1 MNIKIYFILFI
12 LYSIFGW
19 ICEEFATYD
28 REKGFINRGFLIG
41 PYCPIYGFSALIMVL
56 ILNKFTN
63 PYVIFILSLIIC
75 TTVEYL
81 ASYFMEIIFNAR
93 WWDYSNKRFNIDGR
107 VCLKNAICFGFMG
120 LILIKLINPFLE
132 TKILRLSPFT
142 INIIFYIS
150 LIIFILDN
158 IFSFKLI
165 FKIKEENV
173 FKKRDNTREIVAK
186 GKEILSKSLLGN
198 KLIIIFPEKIKEQK
212 DKLKREVKKQQAIL
226 KENINIKRQKE
237 KEQKAKFKRK
247 IKKEKESFKENINK
261 NRKKE
266 QNKKDKIK
274 NKIKKEKNKAKK
286 N

>member
-1 MNIKIYFILFI
+1 MNIKIFFILFA

-28 REKGFINRGFLIG
+28 KEKGFINRGFLIG

-56 ILNKFTN
+56 ILNRFTN

-81 ASYFMEIIFNAR
+81 ASYFMELIFNAR

-107 VCLKNAICFGFMG
+107 VCLKNAIYFGFMG
-120 LILIKLINPFLE
+120 LILIKFVNPFLE
-132 TKILRLSPFT
+132 TIILRFSPFT
-142 INIIFYIS
+142 INIIFYVL

-173 FKKRDNTREIVAK
+173 FKRRDNTREIVAK
-186 GKEILSKSLLGN
+186 GKEILSKSLFGN
-198 KLIIIFPEKIKEQK
+198 KLIIIFPQKIKEQK
-212 DKLKREVKKQQAIL
+212 EKFKKEVKKQQAIL
-226 KENINIKRQKE
+226 KESINIKRQKE
-237 KEQKAKFKRK
+237 KEQKEKLKRK
-247 IKKEKESFKENINK
+247 LMIVIKVMMIFL
-261 NRKKE
+261 KK
-266 QNKKDKIK
+266 I
-274 NKIKKEKNKAKK
+274 
-286 N
+286 

>member
-1 MNIKIYFILFI
+1 MNIKIFFILFV

-28 REKGFINRGFLIG
+28 KEKGFINRGFLIG

-56 ILNKFTN
+56 ILNRFTN

-81 ASYFMEIIFNAR
+81 ASYFMELIFNAR

-107 VCLKNAICFGFMG
+107 VCLKNAIYFGFMG
-120 LILIKLINPFLE
+120 LILIKFVNPFLE
-132 TKILRLSPFT
+132 TIILRFSPFA
-142 INIIFYIS
+142 INIIFYVL

-173 FKKRDNTREIVAK
+173 FKRRDNTREIVAK
-186 GKEILSKSLLGN
+186 GKEILSKSLFGN
-198 KLIIIFPEKIKEQK
+198 KLIIIFPQKIKEQK
-212 DKLKREVKKQQAIL
+212 EKIKNEVKKQQAIL
-226 KENINIKRQKE
+226 KESINIKRQKE
-237 KEQKAKFKRK
+237 KEQKEKLKRK
-247 IKKEKESFKENINK
+247 IKKERDSFKENMIK
-261 NRKKE
+261 IHKKE
-266 QNKKDKIK
+266 KNKKVKLK
-274 NKIKKEKNKAKK
+274 NKIKKEKNKVKK
-286 N
+286 